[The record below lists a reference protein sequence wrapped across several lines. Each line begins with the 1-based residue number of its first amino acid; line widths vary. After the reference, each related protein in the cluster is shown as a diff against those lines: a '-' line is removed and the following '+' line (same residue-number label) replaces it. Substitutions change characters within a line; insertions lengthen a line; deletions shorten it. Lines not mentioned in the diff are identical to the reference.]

1 MDRVTEFGIVAVVLM
16 LVTYALEEISH
27 WFLIAFAAACVLGSI
42 YGFLLV
48 GGWPFGVLE
57 AVWAG
62 LALWRWRR
70 RTRRPPP
77 SSTNSAPSP

>member
-1 MDRVTEFGIVAVVLM
+1 MDRVTEFGIIAVVLM

-27 WFLIAFAAACVLGSI
+27 WFLIAFAAACLLGSI
-42 YGFLLV
+42 YGFLLQ

-57 AVWAG
+57 AIWAG

-70 RTRRPPP
+70 RTRRPAAN
-77 SSTNSAPSP
+77 SSPMS